1 MSAEH
6 HSAHNIAA
14 PGNTAPEKWCHYR
27 RGCKLPPTVSVHRLS
42 PLVQYCELPANLHLM
57 NEFLHACLIV
67 CPAAALGGAINSV
80 AGGGTLVTFPAL
92 VWVLDTIAGSGSAA
106 ILANGTNSVA
116 LAPGAFSGSWAYRRE
131 LKHLGR
137 RACWLAIP
145 SLVGGSV
152 GAILVVLGSET
163 LFRSMIPWLIGAATL
178 LFILQPRLTPANRS
192 TAPVPAPAGADPNN
206 AAAAAR
212 PSTMVMLIQ
221 LAIGIYGG
229 YFGAGIGI
237 LMLSSLSLLNLGDIH
252 QVNGLKTI
260 LAGLINGVS
269 VVVFVA
275 NDKVYWPLGVPMI
288 ASAMFGGWLGAAW
301 ARRLDRRIVR
311 RIVISIGIVLTA
323 WYFLQEFFIARF

>member
-1 MSAEH
+1 
-6 HSAHNIAA
+6 
-14 PGNTAPEKWCHYR
+14 
-27 RGCKLPPTVSVHRLS
+27 
-42 PLVQYCELPANLHLM
+42 M

-92 VWVLDTIAGSGSAA
+92 VWVLDAIAGSGSAA

-137 RACWLAIP
+137 RACWLAVP
-145 SLVGGSV
+145 SLVGGSA

-192 TAPVPAPAGADPNN
+192 GSSAPADADPKNP
-206 AAAAAR
+206 ATAAR

-221 LAIGIYGG
+221 LAIGVYGG

-237 LMLSSLSLLNLGDIH
+237 LMLSSLSLLNLGNIH

-269 VVVFVA
+269 VVVFIA

-288 ASAMFGGWLGAAW
+288 ASAMFGGWLGAVW
-301 ARRLDRRIVR
+301 ARKLDRRIVR
-311 RIVISIGIVLTA
+311 RIVISIGVVLTA
-323 WYFLQEFFIARF
+323 GYFLQEFFIARF

>member
-1 MSAEH
+1 ML
-6 HSAHNIAA
+6 
-14 PGNTAPEKWCHYR
+14 R
-27 RGCKLPPTVSVHRLS
+27 RMTDFW
-42 PLVQYCELPANLHLM
+42 QAW
-57 NEFLHACLIV
+57 LIV

-92 VWVLDTIAGSGSAA
+92 VWVLDAIAGSGSAA
-106 ILANGTNSVA
+106 ILANGTNCVA

-131 LKHLGR
+131 LKSLGR
-137 RACWLAIP
+137 TACWLAAP
-145 SLVGGSV
+145 SLLGGTI

-178 LFILQPRLTPANRS
+178 LFMLQPRLTPPGRS
-192 TAPVPAPAGADPNN
+192 PVKVPTTTPATATAAPSR
-206 AAAAAR
+206 R
-212 PSTMVMLIQ
+212 PSLTVLLIQ

-237 LMLSSLSLLNLGDIH
+237 LMLSSLSLLNLGSIH

-275 NDKVYWPLGVPMI
+275 NDKVHWPLALPMI
-288 ASAMFGGWLGAAW
+288 ASAMLGGWLGAAW
-301 ARRLDRRIVR
+301 ARKLDRLYVR
-311 RIVISIGIVLTA
+311 RIVITVGVVLTI
-323 WYFLQEFFIARF
+323 WYFIREFLIVGS

>member
-1 MSAEH
+1 
-6 HSAHNIAA
+6 
-14 PGNTAPEKWCHYR
+14 
-27 RGCKLPPTVSVHRLS
+27 
-42 PLVQYCELPANLHLM
+42 M

-92 VWVLDTIAGSGSAA
+92 VWVLDTIAGSGSSA

-131 LKHLGR
+131 LRHLGR
-137 RACWLAIP
+137 RACWLAVP
-145 SLVGGSV
+145 SVIGGCI
-152 GAILVVLGSET
+152 GAVLVVLSSET

-178 LFILQPRLTPANRS
+178 LFILQPKLTPANRS
-192 TAPVPAPAGADPNN
+192 GTSAPADSAPNIP
-206 AAAAAR
+206 ATAAR
-212 PSTMVMLIQ
+212 PSTMVLLIQ
-221 LAIGIYGG
+221 LVIGVYGG

-237 LMLSSLSLLNLGDIH
+237 LMLSSLSLLNLGNIH

-269 VVVFVA
+269 VVVFIA
-275 NDKVYWPLGVPMI
+275 NDKVYWPLGLPMI

-301 ARRLDRRIVR
+301 ARKLDRRIVR
-311 RIVISIGIVLTA
+311 RIVISIGVVLTA
-323 WYFLQEFFIARF
+323 WYFLQEFFIARP